1 MTHATTHD
9 PHPTDRRTDEYE
21 RAMRLFH
28 ERSLTAAA
36 RMLRAEDYE
45 APMRRLL
52 TAEDKKIMA
61 RMEQCHYAR
70 FYSGSEEN
78 AVYRDQDEID
88 KYLPQELSR
97 RAKSIRCRIPYLKD
111 ATYDEFEEATN
122 LNRAKENFERL
133 AAGVAGESPIAAAPG
148 KRPGFAPLDPKERT
162 PSTFRRRSVSELLS
176 TEWVEPTALVT
187 DPRGRL
193 LIAATDPLLVH
204 GDWRSGKTWMLLDL
218 AISLATGLP
227 LFDHFPVSEPKRV
240 VYIGAE
246 GTPGSFADRL
256 EQLLKIRGLT
266 HDDLGGRLA
275 LIIMSDQEAD
285 TYLTI
290 DDPESVGDLIADLG
304 EDTPDVLMID
314 PLANFMRGEETND
327 GMKVV
332 VQQVR
337 RITQASGLR
346 SSSLTTTSRTA
357 RPTTRRPSGA
367 AAAVPSPPEWA
378 P

>member
-1 MTHATTHD
+1 
-9 PHPTDRRTDEYE
+9 
-21 RAMRLFH
+21 
-28 ERSLTAAA
+28 
-36 RMLRAEDYE
+36 
-45 APMRRLL
+45 
-52 TAEDKKIMA
+52 
-61 RMEQCHYAR
+61 
-70 FYSGSEEN
+70 
-78 AVYRDQDEID
+78 
-88 KYLPQELSR
+88 
-97 RAKSIRCRIPYLKD
+97 
-111 ATYDEFEEATN
+111 
-122 LNRAKENFERL
+122 
-133 AAGVAGESPIAAAPG
+133 
-148 KRPGFAPLDPKERT
+148 
-162 PSTFRRRSVSELLS
+162 VSELLS

-337 RITQASGLR
+337 RITQALGTQVFVAHHDVKNSETYNKASKRSRGGGALAAGMGTLSLEGEKKDDGWLIRVQNDPKEGQPIPQFEVRWITADDDDRGRPRLVRVDIDAGVGRQLTETQSKIITALEGGFGGPRKTLR
-346 SSSLTTTSRTA
+346 DVATLSKISKSSVDRAVRDLLKLNLIEKDEDGYTA
-357 RPTTRRPSGA
+357 RPEAEKRNEGGWRVAYGR
-367 AAAVPSPPEWA
+367 
-378 P
+378 